1 MNDMHSVHALLVLLV
16 PTIAAIGLFAL
27 LTVASW
33 ANARQRERESF
44 HRTEL
49 LRRLSETSSETSGQV
64 LELLREDDAARM
76 RRRREGLILAGMI
89 WLVIGAG
96 FVGAGQIVHHI
107 QQEGLW
113 AFGIIPM
120 FVGTAILVHAA
131 IFAGRAGPRPR

>member
-1 MNDMHSVHALLVLLV
+1 MNDLHSVHALLVLVV
-16 PTIAAIGLFAL
+16 PTISAIGLFAL
-27 LTVASW
+27 LTVTSW

-49 LRRLSETSSETSGQV
+49 LRRLAEAPSETSAQV
-64 LELLREDDAARM
+64 LELLREDDAARI

-89 WLVIGAG
+89 SLVIGAG
-96 FVGAGQIVHHI
+96 FVGAGQIVPHI
-107 QQEGLW
+107 QEQGAW

-131 IFAGRAGPRPR
+131 FFAAKAGPRPG